1 MDEFL
6 FRAFLAG
13 IGVAIV
19 AGPLGSFVVWRRMA
33 FFGDTLAHSAL
44 LGIAFGL
51 AAGVNLVLGIFAAA
65 ILVALALTGVRERGV
80 ITSDTVLAILS
91 HGTLAL
97 GLVVVVFAGPAA
109 GNLLAWLFG
118 DILAVTAGDLVWIY
132 GTGAVALTVL
142 VVAWRPLLAITV
154 HADLAAVEGVPV
166 RRINLVFMLVM
177 ALVVAAAMKVA
188 GILLVAALLVI
199 PAAAARQFARTPEQ
213 MAIFA
218 ATIGVL
224 AVTLGLGGSLSL
236 DTPTGPS
243 IVVAAL
249 LVFLLSLLAGG
260 LRFKQAP

>member
-6 FRAFLAG
+6 VRAFFAG
-13 IGVAIV
+13 IGVAMV

-44 LGIAFGL
+44 LGIALGL

-65 ILVALALTGVRERGV
+65 ILVALALAGVRERGV
-80 ITSDTVLAILS
+80 IASDTVLAILS

-97 GLVVVVFAGPAA
+97 GLAVVVFVGPAA

-118 DILAVTAGDLVWIY
+118 DILAVTAGDLAWIY
-132 GTGAVALTVL
+132 GTGAVALAVL

-166 RRINLVFMLVM
+166 RRINLIFMLVM

-213 MAIFA
+213 MAVIA
-218 ATIGVL
+218 AAIGAL
-224 AVTLGLGGSLSL
+224 AVALGLGGSLGL

-249 LVFLLSLLAGG
+249 IVFLLSLFAGG
-260 LRFKQAP
+260 LCFKQRS